1 MPHGTLE
8 RSAPSFMRQGPT
20 PRAQLI
26 LYSALALFLMV
37 ADARFRMTEPVRNV
51 VATVL
56 YPVQWLMLQ
65 PVEFFG
71 RSSEY
76 VESLEAAQEQTRQA
90 RHELL
95 QASLRANQLEQLQ
108 LENERLRQL
117 LDLRTRTK
125 VSARAA
131 QILYD
136 TADSYSRRVIV
147 DAGQTS
153 GVEPGSPVV
162 DALGVLGQVT
172 RVHPF
177 YSEATLLIDRD
188 QAIPVVNVRTGQRG
202 VAFGDPVLS
211 HGGGMELRFM
221 QASADIEEGD
231 LLTTSGMDRV
241 YPPGLPVARVVRVER
256 RADLAFARV
265 YCKPLARVQG
275 ARHVLLLSPA
285 VNDVPP
291 AEVPAEPARADKP
304 EKKNKKDAKDKK
316 ETPRP

>member
-8 RSAPSFMRQGPT
+8 RTAPSFMRQGPT

-37 ADARFRMTEPVRNV
+37 ADARFHVTEPLRNV
-51 VATVL
+51 VATAL
-56 YPVQWLMLQ
+56 YPAQWLMMQ
-65 PVEFFG
+65 PVALFG
-71 RSSEY
+71 RSSAY
-76 VESLEAAQEQTRQA
+76 VESLETAQAEARQA
-90 RHELL
+90 RQEWLG
-95 QASLRANQLEQLQ
+95 ASLRANQLDQLE

-117 LDLRTRTK
+117 LELRTRTQ
-125 VSARAA
+125 VSAKAA

-136 TADSYSRRVIV
+136 TADPYSRRVVV

-153 GVEPGSPVV
+153 GVQLGSPVV
-162 DALGVLGQVT
+162 DALGVLGQIT

-177 YSEATLLIDRD
+177 YSEATLLIDKD
-188 QAIPVVNVRTGQRG
+188 QAIPVLNVRTGQRG
-202 VAFGDPVLS
+202 VAYGDPVLS
-211 HGGGMELRFM
+211 HGGGMELRFI
-221 QASADIEEGD
+221 QASADVQEGD

-265 YCKPLARVQG
+265 YCVPLARVQS

-285 VNDVPP
+285 GG
-291 AEVPAEPARADKP
+291 EVPQVPAAP
-304 EKKNKKDAKDKK
+304 EAPASAAKKKA
-316 ETPRP
+316 RP

>member
-1 MPHGTLE
+1 
-8 RSAPSFMRQGPT
+8 MRQGPT

-76 VESLEAAQEQTRQA
+76 VESLEAAQEQARQA

>member
-8 RSAPSFMRQGPT
+8 RTAPSFMRQGPT

-37 ADARFRMTEPVRNV
+37 ADARFHVTEPLRNV
-51 VATVL
+51 VATAL
-56 YPVQWLMLQ
+56 YPAQWLMMQ
-65 PVEFFG
+65 PVALFG
-71 RSSEY
+71 RSSAY
-76 VESLEAAQEQTRQA
+76 VESLETAQAEARQA
-90 RHELL
+90 RQEWLG
-95 QASLRANQLEQLQ
+95 ASLRANQLDQLE

-117 LDLRTRTK
+117 LELRTRTQ
-125 VSARAA
+125 VSAKAA

-136 TADSYSRRVIV
+136 TADPYSRRVVV

-153 GVEPGSPVV
+153 GVQLGSPVV
-162 DALGVLGQVT
+162 DALGVLGQIT

-177 YSEATLLIDRD
+177 YSEATLLIDKD
-188 QAIPVVNVRTGQRG
+188 QAIPVLNVRTGQRG
-202 VAFGDPVLS
+202 VAYGDPVLS
-211 HGGGMELRFM
+211 HGGGMELRFI
-221 QASADIEEGD
+221 QASADVQEGD

-265 YCKPLARVQG
+265 YCVPLARVQS

-285 VNDVPP
+285 GGEAPQ
-291 AEVPAEPARADKP
+291 VPAAPEAPASAA
-304 EKKNKKDAKDKK
+304 KKKA
-316 ETPRP
+316 RP

>member
-1 MPHGTLE
+1 MSHGTLE

-37 ADARFRMTEPVRNV
+37 ADARFRITDPVRNV
-51 VATVL
+51 VATTL

-65 PVEFFG
+65 PIEFLG
-71 RSSEY
+71 RSTEY
-76 VESLEAAQEQTRQA
+76 VESLETAQAQTRQA
-90 RHELL
+90 QHQLL
-95 QASLRANQLEQLQ
+95 EASLRANQLEELE

-117 LDLRTRTK
+117 LELRTRTK

-136 TADSYSRRVIV
+136 TADPYSRRVVV
-147 DAGQTS
+147 DAGQAS

-162 DALGVLGQVT
+162 DALGVLGQIT

-202 VAFGDPVLS
+202 VAYGDPVLS

-231 LLTTSGMDRV
+231 LLTTSWMDRV

-285 VNDVPP
+285 VNDLPP
-291 AEVPAEPARADKP
+291 AEIPSEPARKEKSDK
-304 EKKNKKDAKDKK
+304 KDKK
-316 ETPRP
+316 EKARK

>member
-1 MPHGTLE
+1 
-8 RSAPSFMRQGPT
+8 MRPGPT

-37 ADARFRMTEPVRNV
+37 ADARLHVTEPLRNV

-65 PVEFFG
+65 PANLLG
-71 RSSEY
+71 RSSTY
-76 VESLEAAQEQTRQA
+76 MESLETAQAEAKEAHQQWLA
-90 RHELL
+90 
-95 QASLRANQLEQLQ
+95 ASLRANQLDQLE

-136 TADSYSRRVIV
+136 TADPYSRRVVV

-162 DALGVLGQVT
+162 DALGVLGQIT

-177 YSEATLLIDRD
+177 YSEATLLIDKD
-188 QAIPVVNVRTGQRG
+188 QAIPVLNVRTGQRG
-202 VAFGDPVLS
+202 VAYGDPVLS

-221 QASADIEEGD
+221 QANADIQEGD

-265 YCKPLARVQG
+265 YCAPLARVQG
-275 ARHVLLLSPA
+275 AQHVLLLSPA
-285 VNDVPP
+285 TNDLPQALPSPEAPVSTPKK
-291 AEVPAEPARADKP
+291 KP
-304 EKKNKKDAKDKK
+304 RK
-316 ETPRP
+316 

>member
-1 MPHGTLE
+1 MSHGTLE

-37 ADARFRMTEPVRNV
+37 ADARFRITDPVRNV
-51 VATVL
+51 VATTL

-65 PVEFFG
+65 PIEFLG
-71 RSSEY
+71 RSTEY
-76 VESLEAAQEQTRQA
+76 VESLETAQAQTRQA
-90 RHELL
+90 QHQLL
-95 QASLRANQLEQLQ
+95 EASLRANQLEELE

-117 LDLRTRTK
+117 LELRTRTK

-136 TADSYSRRVIV
+136 TADPYSRRVVV
-147 DAGQTS
+147 DAGQAS

-162 DALGVLGQVT
+162 DALGVLGQIT

-202 VAFGDPVLS
+202 VAYGDPVLS

-241 YPPGLPVARVVRVER
+241 YPPGLPVARVVQIG
-256 RADLAFARV
+256 RA
-265 YCKPLARVQG
+265 
-275 ARHVLLLSPA
+275 HV
-285 VNDVPP
+285 
-291 AEVPAEPARADKP
+291 
-304 EKKNKKDAKDKK
+304 
-316 ETPRP
+316 

>member
-1 MPHGTLE
+1 MSHGTLE
-8 RSAPSFMRQGPT
+8 RTAPSFMRQGPT

-37 ADARFRMTEPVRNV
+37 ADARFHVADPLRNV

-56 YPVQWLMLQ
+56 YPVQWVMMQ
-65 PVEFFG
+65 PVEFLG
-71 RSSEY
+71 RSSSY
-76 VESLEAAQEQTRQA
+76 VESLERAQKEAQEARQ
-90 RHELL
+90 HWLE
-95 QASLRANQLEQLQ
+95 ASLRANQLDQLE

-117 LDLRTRTK
+117 LELRTRTQ

-136 TADSYSRRVIV
+136 TADPYSRRVVI
-147 DAGQTS
+147 DAGTTA
-153 GVEPGSPVV
+153 GVEAGSPVV
-162 DALGVLGQVT
+162 DALGVLGQIT

-188 QAIPVVNVRTGQRG
+188 QAIPVLNVRTGQRG
-202 VAFGDPVLS
+202 VAYGDPVLS

-221 QASADIEEGD
+221 QASADIQEGD

-265 YCKPLARVQG
+265 YCAPIARVQG

-285 VNDVPP
+285 VGDLPQAPP
-291 AEVPAEPARADKP
+291 PPEAPAVAQ
-304 EKKNKKDAKDKK
+304 KKKSRK
-316 ETPRP
+316 

>member
-1 MPHGTLE
+1 MSHGTLE
-8 RSAPSFMRQGPT
+8 RNAPPFMRQGAT

-37 ADARFRMTEPVRNV
+37 ADARFHVTEPVRKT

-65 PVEFFG
+65 PVSLLG
-71 RSSEY
+71 RSSSY
-76 VESLEAAQEQTRQA
+76 MESLEAAQKEAADARQKW
-90 RHELL
+90 LD
-95 QASLRANQLEQLQ
+95 ASLRANQIDQLE

-117 LDLRTRTK
+117 LELRTRTQ

-136 TADSYSRRVIV
+136 TADPYSRRVVV

-153 GVEPGSPVV
+153 GVELGSPVV
-162 DALGVLGQVT
+162 DALGVLGQIT

-177 YSEATLLIDRD
+177 YSEATLLIDRE
-188 QAIPVVNVRTGQRG
+188 QAIPVLNVRTGQRG
-202 VAFGDPVLS
+202 VAYGDPVLS

-221 QASADIEEGD
+221 QASSDIEEGD

-265 YCKPLARVQG
+265 YCAPLAQVQG

-285 VNDVPP
+285 VSDVPDAP
-291 AEVPAEPARADKP
+291 APTEAPAVAG
-304 EKKNKKDAKDKK
+304 KKKL
-316 ETPRP
+316 RQ

>member
-1 MPHGTLE
+1 
-8 RSAPSFMRQGPT
+8 MRQGPT

-76 VESLEAAQEQTRQA
+76 VESLEAAQEQARQA

-316 ETPRP
+316 ETARP

>member
-8 RSAPSFMRQGPT
+8 RNAPSFMRQRPT
-20 PRAQLI
+20 PRGQLI

-37 ADARFRMTEPVRNV
+37 ADARFHVAEPLRNA

-56 YPVQWLMLQ
+56 YPVQWVMLQ
-65 PVEFFG
+65 PVNFLG
-71 RSSEY
+71 RSSSY
-76 VESLEAAQEQTRQA
+76 MESLESAQSDAKDAEKKW
-90 RHELL
+90 LD
-95 QASLRANQLEQLQ
+95 ASLRANQLDQLEM
-108 LENERLRQL
+108 ENERLRQL
-117 LDLRTRTK
+117 LELRSRTK
-125 VSARAA
+125 VTAQAA

-136 TADSYSRRVIV
+136 TADPYSRRVVV

-162 DALGVLGQVT
+162 DALGVLGQIT

-177 YSEATLLIDRD
+177 YSEATLLIDKD
-188 QAIPVVNVRTGQRG
+188 QAIPVLNVRTGQRG
-202 VAFGDPVLS
+202 VAYGDPVLS

-221 QASADIEEGD
+221 QASSDIEEGD

-265 YCKPLARVQG
+265 YCAPLARVQS

-285 VNDVPP
+285 VNDVAQVPLPSEAP
-291 AEVPAEPARADKP
+291 ASA
-304 EKKNKKDAKDKK
+304 EKKK
-316 ETPRP
+316 PRK

>member
-1 MPHGTLE
+1 MAHRNLE
-8 RSAPSFMRQGPT
+8 GNVPSFSRQGPT

-37 ADARFRMTEPVRNV
+37 ADARFHVADPLRNV

-56 YPVQWLMLQ
+56 YPVQWVMMQ
-65 PVEFFG
+65 PVEFLG
-71 RSSEY
+71 RSSNY
-76 VESLEAAQEQTRQA
+76 VESLEDAQQRAKEAQ
-90 RHELL
+90 LKWL
-95 QASLRANQLEQLQ
+95 DASLRANQVDELE

-117 LDLRTRTK
+117 LELRMRTK

-136 TADSYSRRVIV
+136 TADPYSRRVVV
-147 DAGQTS
+147 DAGLSS

-162 DALGVLGQVT
+162 DALGVLGQIT

-188 QAIPVVNVRTGQRG
+188 QAIPVLNVRTGQRG
-202 VAFGDPVLS
+202 VAYGDPVLS

-221 QASADIEEGD
+221 QASADVEEGD

-265 YCKPLARVQG
+265 YCAPIARVQG

-285 VNDVPP
+285 VGDLPQAPP
-291 AEVPAEPARADKP
+291 PSEPAAAT
-304 EKKNKKDAKDKK
+304 EKKKPRKK
-316 ETPRP
+316 

>member
-8 RSAPSFMRQGPT
+8 ASALSSSRQGAT

-37 ADARFRMTEPVRNV
+37 ADARFHVADPLRNA

-56 YPVQWLMLQ
+56 YPVQWVMMQ
-65 PVEFFG
+65 PVEFLG
-71 RSSEY
+71 RGSNY
-76 VESLEAAQEQTRQA
+76 VESLEAAKKDAQEARQLWL
-90 RHELL
+90 E
-95 QASLRANQLEQLQ
+95 ASLRANQLDQLEM
-108 LENERLRQL
+108 ENERLRQL
-117 LDLRTRTK
+117 LELRTRTK

-136 TADSYSRRVIV
+136 TADPYSRRVVV
-147 DAGQTS
+147 DAGMAS

-162 DALGVLGQVT
+162 DALGVLGQIT

-202 VAFGDPVLS
+202 VAYGDPVLS

-221 QASADIEEGD
+221 QASSDIEEGD

-265 YCKPLARVQG
+265 YCAPLAHVQG

-285 VNDVPP
+285 VADLPQEPLPP
-291 AEVPAEPARADKP
+291 EAPAAT
-304 EKKNKKDAKDKK
+304 EKKR
-316 ETPRP
+316 PRK

>member
-8 RSAPSFMRQGPT
+8 RSAPSFMRHGPT

-37 ADARFRMTEPVRNV
+37 ADARLHVTAPLRNA

-65 PVEFFG
+65 PVSLLG
-71 RSSEY
+71 RSSTY
-76 VESLEAAQEQTRQA
+76 MESLETAQADAKEAHQQWLA
-90 RHELL
+90 
-95 QASLRANQLEQLQ
+95 ASLRANQLDQLE

-125 VSARAA
+125 VAARAA

-136 TADSYSRRVIV
+136 TADPYSRRVVV

-162 DALGVLGQVT
+162 DALGVLGQIT

-177 YSEATLLIDRD
+177 YSEATLLIDKD
-188 QAIPVVNVRTGQRG
+188 QAIPVLNVRTGQRG
-202 VAFGDPVLS
+202 VAYGDPVLS
-211 HGGGMELRFM
+211 HGGGMELRYM
-221 QASADIEEGD
+221 QANADIQEGD

-265 YCKPLARVQG
+265 YCAPLARVQG

-285 VNDVPP
+285 VGDVPP
-291 AEVPAEPARADKP
+291 VPMVPESLPAT
-304 EKKNKKDAKDKK
+304 DKK
-316 ETPRP
+316 KPRKK

>member
-1 MPHGTLE
+1 MAHRNLE
-8 RSAPSFMRQGPT
+8 GNVPSFSRQGAT

-37 ADARFRMTEPVRNV
+37 ADARFHVADPLRNA

-56 YPVQWLMLQ
+56 YPVQWVMMQ
-65 PVEFFG
+65 PVELLG
-71 RSSEY
+71 RSSTY
-76 VESLEAAQEQTRQA
+76 MESLEDAQKQAQEAQ
-90 RHELL
+90 LKWL
-95 QASLRANQLEQLQ
+95 GASLRANQVDELE
-108 LENERLRQL
+108 LENERLREL
-117 LDLRTRTK
+117 LELRKRTN

-131 QILYD
+131 KILYD
-136 TADSYSRRVIV
+136 TADPYSRRVVV
-147 DAGQTS
+147 DAGLTS

-162 DALGVLGQVT
+162 DALGVLGQIT

-188 QAIPVVNVRTGQRG
+188 QAIPVLNVRTGQRG
-202 VAFGDPVLS
+202 VAYGDPVLS

-221 QASADIEEGD
+221 QASADVQEGD

-265 YCKPLARVQG
+265 YCAPVARVQG

-285 VNDVPP
+285 VDDLPQAPP
-291 AEVPAEPARADKP
+291 PPPPEPV
-304 EKKNKKDAKDKK
+304 DKK
-316 ETPRP
+316 KPQKK

>member
-8 RSAPSFMRQGPT
+8 RSAPSFMRPGPT

-37 ADARFRMTEPVRNV
+37 ADARLHVTEPLRNV

-65 PVEFFG
+65 PANLLG
-71 RSSEY
+71 RSSTY
-76 VESLEAAQEQTRQA
+76 MESLETAQAEAKDAHRQWLA
-90 RHELL
+90 
-95 QASLRANQLEQLQ
+95 ASLRANQLDQLE

-136 TADSYSRRVIV
+136 TADPYSRRVVV

-162 DALGVLGQVT
+162 DALGVLGQIT

-177 YSEATLLIDRD
+177 YSEATLLIDKD
-188 QAIPVVNVRTGQRG
+188 QAIPVLNVRTGQRG
-202 VAFGDPVLS
+202 VAYGDPVLS

-221 QASADIEEGD
+221 QANADIQEGD

-265 YCKPLARVQG
+265 YCAPLARVQG
-275 ARHVLLLSPA
+275 AQHVLLLSPA
-285 VNDVPP
+285 TNDLPQALPSPEAP
-291 AEVPAEPARADKP
+291 ASTPKKKP
-304 EKKNKKDAKDKK
+304 RK
-316 ETPRP
+316 